1 MPLNNVVG
9 ENMDGGH
16 QSKKKKKVNA
26 DAAGNDHHSQDFSPR
41 SSRLL
46 GEKSRL

>member
-9 ENMDGGH
+9 ENIMDGGH
-16 QSKKKKKVNA
+16 QSKKKVNA

-46 GEKSRL
+46 GEKSGL